1 MKLVVAIIQPK
12 RLDYLCSALRRA
24 GIPGI
29 TVTPAKGFGQE
40 YAVSDWDLSGEL
52 SGKTRVELV
61 ISDAECAEIVKLIQ
75 KTVSTGKAG
84 DGLIY
89 VQDVQSAIRI
99 SSGEPVS
106 G

>member
-29 TVTPAKGFGQE
+29 TVTPAKGFGRE

-52 SGKTRVELV
+52 SAKTKVELV
-61 ISDAECAEIVKLIQ
+61 VSDSECDEIVKLIQ

-84 DGLIY
+84 DGFVF
-89 VQDVQSAIRI
+89 VQDVVSAIRI
-99 SSGEPVS
+99 SSGEPVV